1 MRWADRIT
9 YANVVST
16 LALVLVV
23 GGGGAFAASQLAR
36 NSVGTKQLKND
47 AVTSA
52 KIKAGAVTGGHVD
65 ERSLGK
71 VPSAKR
77 ADGAGRADS
86 LVPPEAPHLVGT
98 TGQPAFV
105 SPWANNG
112 GDFGPI
118 SFYKD
123 REGVVHLA
131 GLASGNNVG
140 DLVFVLPPGYRPA
153 KSLLFVAFGVSGAA
167 TDVLI
172 KANGEVHA
180 GNLFEVSLEG
190 VTFRVG

>member
-1 MRWADRIT
+1 MRWADKIT
-9 YANVVST
+9 YANVVAT
-16 LALVLVV
+16 LVLVLVV
-23 GGGGAFAASQLAR
+23 GGSGAYAGSQLAKH
-36 NSVGTKQLKND
+36 SVGTKQLKNE

-52 KIKAGAVTGGHVD
+52 KIKDGAVTGRQVD
-65 ERSLGK
+65 ESSLGK
-71 VPSAKR
+71 VPNATH
-77 ADGAGRADS
+77 ADGAGLADS
-86 LVPPEAPHLVGT
+86 VAAPEAPHLVGAS
-98 TGQPAFV
+98 GQPAFV

-112 GDFGPI
+112 GDFGPT

-131 GLASGNNVG
+131 GLASGNNAG
-140 DLVFVLPPGYRPA
+140 DLVFVLPSGYRPA
-153 KSLLFVAFGVSGAA
+153 NSLLFVTFGYSGAA

-180 GNLFEVSLEG
+180 GNQYEVSLEG